1 MEKTYTK
8 ELQEKI
14 EALED
19 GFDIKNIEIGLLEN
33 EMHDFLKPSVLLS
46 QQSRL
51 LLEMTDELLEYAK
64 TKPGPRVK
72 SSRDRLMTLL
82 HINTQLGSVMCYNQS
97 LKLFNREL
105 VGKIQLLRIER
116 AELKLQLQK
125 IISAQNF

>member
-14 EALED
+14 KALED
-19 GFDIKNIEIGLLEN
+19 GFDIKNVEMGLLEN
-33 EMHDFLKPSVLLS
+33 EMQDFLKPSALLA

-51 LLEMTDELLEYAK
+51 LLEMTDELFEYAK
-64 TKPGPRVK
+64 KKPGPRVTA
-72 SSRDRLMTLL
+72 SRDRLMILL

-116 AELKLQLQK
+116 AELKKQIENMTK
-125 IISAQNF
+125 ANNF